1 VTRYGNERLGR
12 LLQLLRP
19 VPEAWLSRAK
29 QILSSAPERTI
40 AVAKPLS
47 DEDVARLRLALES
60 DPLFRTRF
68 DADPVSATA
77 EAGMGAIAIAIEYEM
92 SELLA
97 LAERVATDH
106 AYRAEL
112 DADPVAT
119 LAAAGIPSAGAE
131 PLLDAFAVTDEVR
144 AKLPEVVAHEHRQPT
159 PRAGLLILL
168 LGAAAAVEKIRA
180 TSRSA

>member
-1 VTRYGNERLGR
+1 MTRYGNERLGR

-29 QILSSAPERTI
+29 QIFSSVPAAT
-40 AVAKPLS
+40 AKPLS
-47 DEDVARLRLALES
+47 DDDVARLRLALES
-60 DPLFRTRF
+60 DPLFRSRF

-77 EAGMGAIAIAIEYEM
+77 EVGMGAIAIALEHEM
-92 SELLA
+92 RELLA

-119 LAAAGIPSAGAE
+119 LAAAGIPSGSAE
-131 PLLDAFAVTDEVR
+131 PLLDALAVSDEVR
-144 AKLPEVVAHEHRQPT
+144 ARLPEVVAHEHRQPT
-159 PRAGLLILL
+159 PRAGLLMLL
-168 LGAAAAVEKIRA
+168 LGASAAVEKIRA
-180 TSRSA
+180 TARSA